1 MSTDPVTATVAAYD
15 TDAARYGQAN
25 PEMPDGVR
33 ADIEEFVAMLPP
45 GARVLEIGTGSGR
58 DAALM
63 EQLGLRVRR
72 TDITPGFVDLLRA
85 RGLEA
90 ELLDPLVDDL
100 SDPAGPYDGVWANAS
115 LLHVLRDDL
124 ARVLTR
130 LADVTRA
137 HGVLRFS
144 VKQGDGEGW
153 STHGAIT
160 RPRHFTYWQP
170 EPLEEVVR
178 GSGWTRVTTR
188 SEIAGKRDERWI
200 EVRAVRA

>member
-1 MSTDPVTATVAAYD
+1 MSTDPLSATVAAYD
-15 TDAARYGQAN
+15 GDAALYGRAN
-25 PEMPDGVR
+25 PGMPDSVR
-33 ADIEEFVAMLPP
+33 ADIDEFVGMLPT
-45 GARVLEIGTGSGR
+45 GARVLEIGSGTGR

-85 RGLEA
+85 QGVEA

-100 SDPAGPYDGVWANAS
+100 YDPAGPHDAVWANAS

-124 ARVLTR
+124 GRVLVR
-130 LADVTRA
+130 LADVTRPG
-137 HGVLRFS
+137 GVLRFS

-170 EPLEEVVR
+170 EPLEQVVR
-178 GSGWTRVTTR
+178 GSGWTEVTTR
-188 SEIAGKRDERWI
+188 SGIAGKRDERWI